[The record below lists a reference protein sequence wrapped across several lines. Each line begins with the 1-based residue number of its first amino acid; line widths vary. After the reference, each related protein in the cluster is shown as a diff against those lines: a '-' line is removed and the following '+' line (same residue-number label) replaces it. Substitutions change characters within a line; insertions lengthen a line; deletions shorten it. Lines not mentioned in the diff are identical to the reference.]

1 MALGQAFLLWN
12 RLEIRYRDYQRGFKY
27 NELSGGAAT
36 AALADLFYGLRD
48 V

>member
-1 MALGQAFLLWN
+1 MRCAFFYLFLSEGS
-12 RLEIRYRDYQRGFKY
+12 LEKIKSV
-27 NELSGGAAT
+27 LSGGAAT

>member
-1 MALGQAFLLWN
+1 MSYLFYLHEVREEDVVSL
-12 RLEIRYRDYQRGFKY
+12 
-27 NELSGGAAT
+27 GGAAT